1 MIEPESST
9 KHPVTCFFSVFSQ
22 IDLCKRVPLAG
33 QKKDRWQRF
42 WEVLGDAAGSS
53 WVWLVLLIRY
63 WLLVAALVAVGHP
76 FEGRG
81 QAAAPS
87 LALLQVS
94 DKMVHD

>member
-1 MIEPESST
+1 M
-9 KHPVTCFFSVFSQ
+9 
-22 IDLCKRVPLAG
+22 
-33 QKKDRWQRF
+33 WQRF

-53 WVWLVLLIRY
+53 WVWLVPLIRY
-63 WLLVAALVAVGHP
+63 WLLVAAMVAPMVAAMVAAMVGVGHP

-94 DKMVHD
+94 DKMVHDWSLQCHACPPTAASATSAR